1 MDKDASQTEKRPSRP
16 ADKPD
21 SRQTEMD
28 ARYQEGV
35 VWRNSVRTEDLE
47 WRKATRR
54 EDGEV
59 REASRREDRE
69 WRESTRK
76 EDKEWREVMRREDLE
91 WRAEVRSED
100 QQHRQRTERIA
111 KRCAA
116 LAAAAQTSKVDSS
129 LDAIL
134 ALARQFEDW
143 LNSQDK

>member
-21 SRQTEMD
+21 SRQSEMD
-28 ARYQEGV
+28 ARYQAGL
-35 VWRNSVRTEDLE
+35 VWRNSVRTEDVE
-47 WRKATRR
+47 WRKAM
-54 EDGEV
+54 
-59 REASRREDRE
+59 
-69 WRESTRK
+69 RK
-76 EDKEWREVMRREDLE
+76 EDKEWREVVRREDLE

-100 QQHRQRTERIA
+100 NQHRLRTERIA

>member
-1 MDKDASQTEKRPSRP
+1 MDKDASQTEKRLSRP

-59 REASRREDRE
+59 REASRREDKE
-69 WRESTRK
+69 WRELTRK

-91 WRAEVRSED
+91 WRAVVRSED
-100 QQHRQRTERIA
+100 QQHRLRTERVTI
-111 KRCAA
+111 RCQA
-116 LAAAAQTSKVDSS
+116 LSAAAQASRTDSS
-129 LDAIL
+129 LEAIL

-143 LNSQDK
+143 LNSEDK